1 MRLHVISFTRFVF
14 LYASR
19 VERVRLAKSRRTCL
33 FHARTFAPSASPRP
47 PVHAESRLR
56 VSHNARRGDGTE
68 GHETHTPRARAR
80 ARVLRGDVR
89 APPHAAL
96 TERQQQQSR
105 GYVLGLILL
114 ILFLSSRDFSPPSRR
129 RVEAAQG
136 AREGLVRHREDV
148 KDRLIVDLS
157 ASNERLELENRRLKV
172 AAIGLAGSLRSLG
185 RHEMADA
192 YNLTGVGV
200 FSGDD
205 ARLSSEPR
213 AHGKASSA
221 DGDDPRD
228 SADAAHVDEGMRL
241 REAMKKVDGDETE
254 GETETTRKK
263 KKKASA
269 ARRAA
274 LRRGDGETRRSC
286 RR

>member
-1 MRLHVISFTRFVF
+1 MAFLLLSLTRRSF
-14 LYASR
+14 
-19 VERVRLAKSRRTCL
+19 
-33 FHARTFAPSASPRP
+33 
-47 PVHAESRLR
+47 
-56 VSHNARRGDGTE
+56 
-68 GHETHTPRARAR
+68 ARAR
-80 ARVLRGDVR
+80 EIPPLRSCLLFRPFFRPCRSEYPRPRSCTRKGVSFGVRVLAQRPAEERGLGSQRPERHAR
-89 APPHAAL
+89 ALVLASSAAMFVPPPAAL

-114 ILFLSSRDFSPPSRR
+114 ILFLSSQDFSPPSRR

-185 RHEMADA
+185 GHEMANA

-241 REAMKKVDGDETE
+241 REAMKKAEGDETE
-254 GETETTRKK
+254 GETETETTRKN

-269 ARRAA
+269 ARRARA
-274 LRRGDGETRRSC
+274 SSR
-286 RR
+286 

>member
-1 MRLHVISFTRFVF
+1 MFV
-14 LYASR
+14 
-19 VERVRLAKSRRTCL
+19 
-33 FHARTFAPSASPRP
+33 P
-47 PVHAESRLR
+47 
-56 VSHNARRGDGTE
+56 
-68 GHETHTPRARAR
+68 
-80 ARVLRGDVR
+80 
-89 APPHAAL
+89 PPHAAL

-192 YNLTGVGV
+192 YNLTGVGGV
-200 FSGDD
+200 TRVVAVR
-205 ARLSSEPR
+205 ARCLPVRSRFRGQTRVTPPTPR
-213 AHGKASSA
+213 
-221 DGDDPRD
+221 
-228 SADAAHVDEGMRL
+228 
-241 REAMKKVDGDETE
+241 TW
-254 GETETTRKK
+254 TR
-263 KKKASA
+263 ACGF
-269 ARRAA
+269 ARR
-274 LRRGDGETRRSC
+274 
-286 RR
+286 

>member
-1 MRLHVISFTRFVF
+1 MFV
-14 LYASR
+14 
-19 VERVRLAKSRRTCL
+19 
-33 FHARTFAPSASPRP
+33 P
-47 PVHAESRLR
+47 PPNV
-56 VSHNARRGDGTE
+56 
-68 GHETHTPRARAR
+68 
-80 ARVLRGDVR
+80 
-89 APPHAAL
+89 AL

-114 ILFLSSRDFSPPSRR
+114 ILFLSSQDFSPPSRR

-205 ARLSSEPR
+205 ARLSSEPHKETPSN
-213 AHGKASSA
+213 AGA
-221 DGDDPRD
+221 DPDG
-228 SADAAHVDEGMRL
+228 ADATHVDEGMRL
-241 REAMKKVDGDETE
+241 REAMKKTANVDDDGEKVLRDEGTA
-254 GETETTRKK
+254 T
-263 KKKASA
+263 
-269 ARRAA
+269 ARRRTSR
-274 LRRGDGETRRSC
+274 LFF
-286 RR
+286 

>member
-1 MRLHVISFTRFVF
+1 MRWHLRAPPCTRKAVSF
-14 LYASR
+14 
-19 VERVRLAKSRRTCL
+19 
-33 FHARTFAPSASPRP
+33 
-47 PVHAESRLR
+47 
-56 VSHNARRGDGTE
+56 G
-68 GHETHTPRARAR
+68 
-80 ARVLRGDVR
+80 VR
-89 APPHAAL
+89 ASSTTPGGETGPRVTKPAPHVRALVLASCAAMFVPPPHAAL

-185 RHEMADA
+185 RHEMANA

-241 REAMKKVDGDETE
+241 REAMKKAVGDETE
-254 GETETTRKK
+254 GETETETTRKN

-269 ARRAA
+269 ARRARA
-274 LRRGDGETRRSC
+274 SSR
-286 RR
+286 

>member
-1 MRLHVISFTRFVF
+1 MSFLLRALFFFTR
-14 LYASR
+14 LASNAYVSRKAAESAFFTRAHLRPRRLRAPPFTRKAVCASPTTPGGETGPR
-19 VERVRLAKSRRTCL
+19 VTKPTR
-33 FHARTFAPSASPRP
+33 HARALVLASCAAMFVP
-47 PVHAESRLR
+47 
-56 VSHNARRGDGTE
+56 
-68 GHETHTPRARAR
+68 
-80 ARVLRGDVR
+80 
-89 APPHAAL
+89 PPHAAL

-269 ARRAA
+269 ARRARA
-274 LRRGDGETRRSC
+274 SSR
-286 RR
+286 